1 MRETD
6 SEAQRQSVVSS
17 SGMSV
22 SLHSAELGF
31 TLIKEGLPKSAG
43 SS

>member
-6 SEAQRQSVVSS
+6 SEAQRQSVVSN